1 MQKPTIRYVVAAVLV
16 AAAALGG
23 FFIFDAHRRAA
34 DIEATARK
42 VASHVEQMIAAASDV
57 AAAQRAY
64 VAQGQ
69 PQQPWFERSAML
81 LQQFGQLQLEIRPLL
96 KSRDA
101 LAALDQVNEQL
112 KTIVAVD
119 GRSREYLEQGDGLLA
134 ADLIF
139 SEGNDAVAAA
149 VKTLRASDGLEQQGA
164 TTLRSDLERQQWGA
178 LAGIAVIWVAGL
190 VLLTPSTKSSQD
202 DRSFA
207 NLGLLDRTPTEDSES
222 RPADPPADSPRQ
234 PDLRLVADVCGA
246 LARTADADA
255 LRDALARAA
264 GVLDARGI
272 VVWIGAG
279 EQLFPAL
286 AHGYDERIVARLGPI
301 PRNAANATAAAWRSA
316 QMRTVPADAASLG
329 AVAVPLS
336 GVNGCV
342 GVFAAELREGREQDP
357 AIQAVA
363 AVIAAQLATI
373 VPAWPAPSTSQ
384 PVAASGG

>member
-207 NLGLLDRTPTEDSES
+207 NLGLLDRTPTEDSET